1 MGSKTYRVQ
10 YFFINKS
17 RGVEGG
23 EARRAF
29 PSQKNLDSGILIGHW

>member
-10 YFFINKS
+10 YFFINKN
-17 RGVEGG
+17 RGVGGG

-29 PSQKNLDSGILIGHW
+29 TPLKKI